1 MGAVVLLAVL
11 VMLIVGCRCHGN
23 SLDATHAR
31 HYTQQRADMIA
42 LPWLPPGTALPFGS
56 MIRQLKR
63 NQMLKDVTQVR
74 EQPLD
79 LEAPAFC
86 SSDSLCL
93 ARQQMTDS
101 VLQLDKEGL
110 TV

>member
-1 MGAVVLLAVL
+1 
-11 VMLIVGCRCHGN
+11 
-23 SLDATHAR
+23 
-31 HYTQQRADMIA
+31 
-42 LPWLPPGTALPFGS
+42 
-56 MIRQLKR
+56 
-63 NQMLKDVTQVR
+63 MLKDVTQVR